1 MVKEYKRRK
10 NGRKNLKQTDLID
23 NLGKFYK
30 SREEVF
36 DFLEIKL
43 KCSWMLVI
51 NQNRMKQNRTEE
63 DLKY

>member
-23 NLGKFYK
+23 NFGKFYN